1 MVTQRRFIYT
11 SQKNT
16 KEKFQVLSKLHSKTS
31 ILKIFC
37 YVDYV
42 RRFATEEALRETDKK
57 DDSSDS
63 ELSDFSDDETK
74 DMEL

>member
-1 MVTQRRFIYT
+1 MIPVTCWISF
-11 SQKNT
+11 
-16 KEKFQVLSKLHSKTS
+16 FLL
-31 ILKIFC
+31 
-37 YVDYV
+37 DYV
-42 RRFATEEALRETDKK
+42 RRFATEEALRETEKK

>member
-31 ILKIFC
+31 ILNIFC